1 MRFKFPIRYKV
12 LFLLLFLLGL
22 TSFLFYR
29 FIGDFTINSLKDEIN
44 KRMESVAQNLASTCE
59 DPLIVK
65 DDLFLAKITK
75 DVKEKEG
82 LEYAMVLDKEN
93 IIFAH
98 NDLKYFGSKYEEGK
112 FKDPQILV
120 KEKEIYLAGKKYL
133 GKVIIGVSTDVI
145 KNKVRRLQGM
155 VLLITLLIFTSG
167 FLLVLLITKFITD
180 PVNLLKKGTLEIA
193 RGNYDYKIKK
203 YPKDEIGELA
213 IAFNEM
219 AKSLKE
225 KEMIKDAFR
234 RYVSKQ
240 VAEEIFKNPER
251 YIQSLKGERRKVA
264 VLFADIR
271 GFTPLAERLPPEK
284 VVRILNNY
292 LTKMTEVVFKYEG
305 TLDKF
310 IGDCIMSVFGAP
322 ISHGDDALRAVKV
335 AWEIQKYLATQND
348 GKEDMEK
355 LKVGIGISYG
365 EAVVGNIGSK
375 ERLEYTV
382 IGDSVNLASRLESI
396 AKGGEI
402 LISSEVYG
410 NVKDKILAEKLPLT
424 KIKGKA
430 KEVIVYRLKNILF

>member
-12 LFLLLFLLGL
+12 LLLLLSLLGL
-22 TSFLFYR
+22 TSFLFYK
-29 FIGDFTINSLKDEIN
+29 FIGDFTINSLKSEIN
-44 KRMESVAQNLASTCE
+44 KRMESVVQNLVSTCE
-59 DPLIVK
+59 DPLVER

-75 DVKEKEG
+75 EVKEKEG
-82 LEYAMVLDKEN
+82 LEYAMVLDKDN
-93 IIFAH
+93 VIFAH
-98 NDLKYFGSKYEEGK
+98 SDLKYFGKKYKKEK
-112 FKDPQILV
+112 FKSPHILV

-133 GKVIIGVSTDVI
+133 GKVIIGISIDVI
-145 KNKVRRLQGM
+145 KKKVRRLQGM
-155 VLLITLLIFTSG
+155 VLLITILIFTLG
-167 FLLVLLITKFITD
+167 FLLTLLITKFITD
-180 PVNLLKKGTLEIA
+180 PVNLLKRGTVEIA
-193 RGNYDYKIKK
+193 RGNYDYRIKK
-203 YPKDEIGELA
+203 YPRDEIGDLA

-284 VVRILNNY
+284 VVQILNNY

-335 AWEIQKYLATQND
+335 AWEIQKYLVTQN
-348 GKEDMEK
+348 KNREDMER

-365 EAVVGNIGSK
+365 EAVVGNIGSR

-402 LISSEVYG
+402 LISSEVYESM
-410 NVKDKILAEKLPLT
+410 KDKILAEKLPPT
-424 KIKGKA
+424 KVKGKT
-430 KEVIVYRLKNILF
+430 KEVIIYRVKEVLF